1 MRSRFF
7 KLFTIFTTA
16 FLLYDDFGKQSSAFC
31 ACYDVFG
38 EGIRLFYD
46 RFIALCKEKGICP
59 SRAVEAIGM
68 NRASAVKWKNGTV
81 PGGATLHKLAE
92 YFGVSVDYLL
102 DNEETPDAHGEIVR
116 LDADSLEVLRA
127 VRERPDMKIL
137 FSVSKN
143 VTPEDLAKAIRIV
156 DAFKAEEE
164 GE

>member
-1 MRSRFF
+1 MLT
-7 KLFTIFTTA
+7 LFIIS
-16 FLLYDDFGKQSSAFC
+16 FLLYGDSGKQFKLTSLENKA
-31 ACYDVFG
+31 VLG
-38 EGIRLFYD
+38 EEIRMFYD
-46 RFIALCKEKGICP
+46 LFIALCREKGICP

-102 DNEETPDAHGEIVR
+102 GNEAAEDGHGEVVR
-116 LDADSLEVLRA
+116 LDADSLEILRA

-156 DAFKAEEE
+156 EALKESDE
-164 GE
+164 G

>member
-1 MRSRFF
+1 M
-7 KLFTIFTTA
+7 
-16 FLLYDDFGKQSSAFC
+16 
-31 ACYDVFG
+31 
-38 EGIRLFYD
+38 FYD
-46 RFIALCKEKGICP
+46 LFIALCREKGICP

-102 DNEETPDAHGEIVR
+102 GNEAAEDTQGEIVR
-116 LDADSLEVLRA
+116 LDADSLEILRA

-156 DAFKAEEE
+156 EALKE
-164 GE
+164 

>member
-1 MRSRFF
+1 
-7 KLFTIFTTA
+7 
-16 FLLYDDFGKQSSAFC
+16 
-31 ACYDVFG
+31 
-38 EGIRLFYD
+38 
-46 RFIALCKEKGICP
+46 
-59 SRAVEAIGM
+59 M

-156 DAFKAEEE
+156 EAFKAEEE

>member
-1 MRSRFF
+1 M
-7 KLFTIFTTA
+7 
-16 FLLYDDFGKQSSAFC
+16 
-31 ACYDVFG
+31 
-38 EGIRLFYD
+38 FYD
-46 RFIALCKEKGICP
+46 LFIALCREKGICP

-102 DNEETPDAHGEIVR
+102 GNETSADDRGEVVR
-116 LDADSLEVLRA
+116 LDAESLEILHA

-137 FSVSKN
+137 FSVYKN

-156 DAFKAEEE
+156 EALKESDE
-164 GE
+164 G